1 MVRLA
6 CLVPVLTSRAV
17 VVVVV
22 VVVVVIGLGVV
33 VVAVIGLFVLA
44 VRAVLNGGVLV
55 VCHDGNYLAG
65 RWQAGHWPH

>member
-22 VVVVVIGLGVV
+22 IVIGLGVV

>member
-6 CLVPVLTSRAV
+6 CLVPVLTSRA

>member
-6 CLVPVLTSRAV
+6 CLVPVLTSRT